1 MNQQQI
7 EIEIKRL
14 KYAIETGDVCNSWEY
29 ASVIK
34 EIDSLQKKLEL
45 KDIITNNNINGK

>member
-14 KYAIETGDVCNSWEY
+14 KHAIETGDVCNSSEY

-34 EIDSLQKKLEL
+34 EIDILQKKLEL